1 MIFLNQSLLPILKV
15 FSKYFNNALL
25 LVLNYFIEMVTVI
38 AYTSVGLF
46 VYNINS
52 FLFYTGSTSCI
63 IL

>member
-1 MIFLNQSLLPILKV
+1 MISLNQSSLPILRV

-25 LVLNYFIEMVTVI
+25 LVLYYFIEMVTVI

-52 FLFYTGSTSCI
+52 FLFYTGSASCL